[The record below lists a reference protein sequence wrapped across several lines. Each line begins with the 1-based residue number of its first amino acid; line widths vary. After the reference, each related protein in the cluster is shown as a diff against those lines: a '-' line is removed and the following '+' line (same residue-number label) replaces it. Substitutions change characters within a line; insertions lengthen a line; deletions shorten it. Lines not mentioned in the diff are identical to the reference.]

1 MKPLSNIVEHSPKKI
16 WITVMVAALGYFV
29 DIYDLLLFSIIRI
42 DSLKGLG
49 YSSDKDIE
57 NYGHLL
63 INTQMIGL
71 LLGGLLWGILGD
83 KKGRLSVLFGSI
95 ITYSLANIANGFVQN
110 IEQYVILRFIAGIGL
125 AGELGAGITLVNEIM
140 SKEKRGYGVTIVA
153 SVGLLGA
160 VFASVI
166 SQEFGWRPA
175 YWIGGGMGV
184 ALLLLRVSVAESGL
198 FGKAKEEGV
207 KLGSI
212 SMIFTN
218 SKRLKIY
225 LASILCT
232 IPVWYVIGLLV
243 TFCKEF
249 GEVLHMPV
257 VPKPAVAILFAYAG
271 LSVGD
276 MASGI
281 ISQWTRSRK
290 KVQYGFI
297 ALGAMM
303 SVVYLT
309 SSGLST
315 EVFYGLCFV
324 LGVFSGYWVISITS
338 VSEHFGTNLRATVTT
353 TVPNFVR
360 GSFVLV
366 DISYNLLKEPLGKI
380 QSAMWVGIVVFTLAI
395 WAVSHLEETFGKD
408 LNFQES

>member
-1 MKPLSNIVEHSPKKI
+1 MNNHRKI
-16 WITVMVAALGYFV
+16 WITVLVAALGYFV

-42 DSLKGLG
+42 ESLKGLG
-49 YSSDKDIE
+49 YTSAEDIE

-71 LLGGLLWGILGD
+71 LLGGLIFGILGD

-110 IEQYVILRFIAGIGL
+110 IEQYVVLRFIAGIGL

-140 SKEKRGYGVTIVA
+140 SKEKRGYGVTVVA

-160 VFASVI
+160 VVASLI
-166 SQEFGWRPA
+166 SQKFGWRPA
-175 YWIGGGMGV
+175 YWIGGGMGI

-198 FGKAKEEGV
+198 FSQAKQEGV
-207 KLGSI
+207 ARGNFM
-212 SMIFTN
+212 MILRN
-218 SKRLKIY
+218 AKRLKIY
-225 LASILCT
+225 LYSIICT
-232 IPVWYVIGLLV
+232 VPVWYVIGLLV

-249 GEVLHMPV
+249 GEALRMSEI
-257 VPKPAVAILFAYAG
+257 PKPGIAILFAYAG
-271 LSVGD
+271 LSIGD
-276 MASGI
+276 MLSGLL
-281 ISQWTRSRK
+281 SQWTRSRK
-290 KVQYGFI
+290 KVQYLFL
-297 ALGAMM
+297 ALGATM
-303 SVVYLT
+303 SVVYLFGGT
-309 SSGLST
+309 WTL

-360 GSFVLV
+360 GSFVLI
-366 DISYNLLKEPLGKI
+366 DISYNLLKNPLGKI
-380 QSAMWVGIVVFTLAI
+380 NSAAVVGAVVFALAI
-395 WAVSHLEETFGKD
+395 FAVTRLEETFGKD
-408 LNFQES
+408 LNFQEK

>member
-1 MKPLSNIVEHSPKKI
+1 MNDSKKV

-42 DSLKGLG
+42 ESLKGLG
-49 YSSDKDIE
+49 YTSAEDIE

-63 INTQMIGL
+63 INTQMTGL
-71 LLGGLLWGILGD
+71 LLGGLIFGILGD

-160 VFASVI
+160 VFASLI
-166 SQEFGWRPA
+166 SQQFGWRPA
-175 YWIGGGMGV
+175 YWIGGGMGL

-198 FGKAKEEGV
+198 FSQAKEEGV
-207 KLGSI
+207 QRGNFM
-212 SMIFTN
+212 MILTN
-218 SKRLKIY
+218 AKRFRTY
-225 LASILCT
+225 LYSILCT
-232 IPVWYVIGLLV
+232 IPVWYVIGLLI

-249 GEVLHMPV
+249 GEALQMPQI
-257 VPKPAVAILFAYAG
+257 PKPGVAILFAYAG
-271 LSVGD
+271 LSIGD
-276 MASGI
+276 MLSGL
-281 ISQWTRSRK
+281 ISQWTKSRK
-290 KVQYGFI
+290 KVQYLFLT
-297 ALGAMM
+297 LGAIM
-303 SVVYLT
+303 SSIYLF
-309 SSGLST
+309 GGAWAL
-315 EVFYGLCFV
+315 EAFYALCFV
-324 LGVFSGYWVISITS
+324 LGVCSGYWVISITS

-360 GSFVLV
+360 GSFVLI
-366 DISYNLLKEPLGKI
+366 DIAYNLLKNPLGKI
-380 QSAMWVGIVVFTLAI
+380 NSAALVGIVIFSLAI
-395 WAVSHLEETFGKD
+395 FAVTRLEETFGKD
-408 LNFQES
+408 LNFQEK

>member
-1 MKPLSNIVEHSPKKI
+1 
-16 WITVMVAALGYFV
+16 MVAALGYFV

-42 DSLKGLG
+42 ESLKGIG
-49 YSSDKDIE
+49 YTSAKDIE

-71 LLGGLLWGILGD
+71 LLGGILWGTLGD

-110 IEQYVILRFIAGIGL
+110 IEQYAILRFIAGVGL

-140 SKEKRGYGVTIVA
+140 SKEKRGYGVTVVA

-160 VFASVI
+160 VVASLI
-166 SQEFGWRPA
+166 SQEFGWRAA

-198 FGKAKEEGV
+198 FGQAKQEGV
-207 KLGSI
+207 KMGNF

-218 SKRLKIY
+218 TKRLKIY
-225 LASILCT
+225 LSSIICT

-249 GEVLHMPV
+249 GEVLQMPEI
-257 VPKPAVAILFAYAG
+257 PKPSVAILFAYAG

-297 ALGAMM
+297 SLGAAM
-303 SVVYLT
+303 SIVYLT
-309 SSGLST
+309 SKGIHL
-315 EVFYGLCFV
+315 EAFYGLCFV

-360 GSFVLV
+360 GSFVMV
-366 DISYNLLKEPLGKI
+366 DIAYNLTKDSLGKI
-380 QSAMWVGIVVFTLAI
+380 ESALWVGLVVFVLAI
-395 WAVSHLEETFGKD
+395 WAVSRLEETFGKD
-408 LNFQES
+408 LNFQET

>member
-1 MKPLSNIVEHSPKKI
+1 MQSLSNSQPSSKKI

-49 YSSDKDIE
+49 YTSDKDIE

-71 LLGGLLWGILGD
+71 LLGGLLWGTLGD

-110 IEQYVILRFIAGIGL
+110 IEQYVFLRFIAGIGL

-160 VFASVI
+160 VFASLL
-166 SQEFGWRPA
+166 SQQFGWRPA

-198 FGKAKEEGV
+198 FDKAKEEGV
-207 KLGSI
+207 KLGSF
-212 SMIFTN
+212 SMILTN
-218 SKRLKIY
+218 SKRLKTY
-225 LASILCT
+225 LSSILCT

-249 GEVLHMPV
+249 GQALHMPEI
-257 VPKPAVAILFAYAG
+257 PKPAVAILFAYAG

-290 KVQYGFI
+290 KVQYSFI
-297 ALGAMM
+297 ALGAVM
-303 SVVYLT
+303 SLVYLT
-309 SSGLST
+309 SSQLSL
-315 EVFYGLCFV
+315 EMFYGLCFI

-366 DISYNLLKEPLGKI
+366 DICYNLLKEPLGKI
-380 QSAMWVGIVVFTLAI
+380 ESAMWVGAVVFLLAI
-395 WAVSHLEETFGKD
+395 WAVTQLEETFGKD
-408 LNFQES
+408 LNFQEK

>member
-1 MKPLSNIVEHSPKKI
+1 MQSLSTSQPSSKKI

-42 DSLKGLG
+42 DSLKSLG
-49 YSSDKDIE
+49 YTSDKDIE
-57 NYGHLL
+57 SYGHLL

-71 LLGGLLWGILGD
+71 LLGGLLWGTLGD

-110 IEQYVILRFIAGIGL
+110 IEQYVVLRFIAGIGL

-160 VFASVI
+160 VFASVL

-184 ALLLLRVSVAESGL
+184 ALLLLRVGVAESGL
-198 FGKAKEEGV
+198 FGKAKQEGV
-207 KLGSI
+207 KLGNF
-212 SMIFTN
+212 SMILTN
-218 SKRLKIY
+218 SKRLKTY
-225 LASILCT
+225 LCSILCT

-249 GEVLHMPV
+249 GQALQMPEI
-257 VPKPAVAILFAYAG
+257 PKPAVAILFAYAG

-281 ISQWTRSRK
+281 ISQWTLSRK

-297 ALGAMM
+297 SLGAIM
-303 SVVYLT
+303 SIIYLT
-309 SSGLST
+309 SSHLSL

-324 LGVFSGYWVISITS
+324 LGMFSGYWVISITS

-366 DISYNLLKEPLGKI
+366 DICYNLLKEPLGKI
-380 QSAMWVGIVVFTLAI
+380 ESAMWVGAVVFILAI
-395 WAVSHLEETFGKD
+395 WAVTQLEETFGKD

>member
-1 MKPLSNIVEHSPKKI
+1 MNSQKKI

-42 DSLKGLG
+42 ESLKGLG
-49 YSSDKDIE
+49 YTSAEEIE

-71 LLGGLLWGILGD
+71 LLGGIVFGILGD

-160 VFASVI
+160 VFASLI
-166 SQEFGWRPA
+166 SQQFGWRAA
-175 YWIGGGMGV
+175 YWIGGGMGI

-198 FGKAKEEGV
+198 FSKAKEEGV
-207 KLGSI
+207 QRGNFA
-212 SMIFTN
+212 MILTN
-218 SKRLKIY
+218 AKRFRIY
-225 LASILCT
+225 LYSIICT
-232 IPVWYVIGLLV
+232 IPVWYVIGLLI

-249 GEVLHMPV
+249 GEALQMSEI
-257 VPKPAVAILFAYAG
+257 PKPSIAILFAYAG

-276 MASGI
+276 MFSGLM
-281 ISQWTRSRK
+281 SQWTKSRK
-290 KVQYGFI
+290 KVQYLFLTI
-297 ALGAMM
+297 GAIM
-303 SVVYLT
+303 SGVYLF
-309 SSGLST
+309 SGAWSL
-315 EVFYGLCFV
+315 EIFYALCFV

-360 GSFVLV
+360 GSFVLI
-366 DISYNLLKEPLGKI
+366 DISYNLLKNPLGKI
-380 QSAMWVGIVVFTLAI
+380 NSAALVGIIVFAWAI
-395 WAVSHLEETFGKD
+395 FAVTRLEETFGKD
-408 LNFQES
+408 LNFQEK

>member
-1 MKPLSNIVEHSPKKI
+1 MNNQKKI

-42 DSLKGLG
+42 ESLKGLG
-49 YSSDKDIE
+49 YTSAEDIE

-71 LLGGLLWGILGD
+71 LLGGLIFGILGD

-160 VFASVI
+160 VFASLI
-166 SQEFGWRPA
+166 SQQFGWRPA
-175 YWIGGGMGV
+175 YWIGGAMGI

-198 FGKAKEEGV
+198 FSRAKEEGV
-207 KLGSI
+207 QRGNFM
-212 SMIFTN
+212 MILN
-218 SKRLKIY
+218 NAKRLKIY
-225 LASILCT
+225 LFSIICT
-232 IPVWYVIGLLV
+232 VPVWYVIGLLI

-249 GEVLHMPV
+249 GEALQMSE
-257 VPKPAVAILFAYAG
+257 VPKPGIAILFAYAG
-271 LSVGD
+271 LSIGD
-276 MASGI
+276 MLSGL
-281 ISQWTRSRK
+281 ISQWTKSRK
-290 KVQYGFI
+290 KVQYLFL
-297 ALGAMM
+297 ALGAIM
-303 SVVYLT
+303 SSVYLF
-309 SSGLST
+309 GGVWAL
-315 EVFYGLCFV
+315 EAFYALCFV
-324 LGVFSGYWVISITS
+324 LGVCSGYWVISITS

-360 GSFVLV
+360 GSFVLI
-366 DISYNLLKEPLGKI
+366 DLSYNLLKNPLGKI
-380 QSAMWVGIVVFTLAI
+380 ESAAIVGLVVFGLAI
-395 WAVSHLEETFGKD
+395 FSVTRLEETFGKD
-408 LNFQES
+408 LNFQEK

>member
-1 MKPLSNIVEHSPKKI
+1 MNNHRKI
-16 WITVMVAALGYFV
+16 WITVLVAALGYFV

-42 DSLKGLG
+42 ESLKGLG
-49 YSSDKDIE
+49 YTSAEDIE

-71 LLGGLLWGILGD
+71 LLGGLVFGILGD

-110 IEQYVILRFIAGIGL
+110 IEQYVVLRFIAGIGL

-140 SKEKRGYGVTIVA
+140 SKEKRGYGVTVVA

-160 VFASVI
+160 VVASLI
-166 SQEFGWRPA
+166 SQQFGWRPA
-175 YWIGGGMGV
+175 YWIGGGMGI

-198 FGKAKEEGV
+198 FSQAKQEGV
-207 KLGSI
+207 QRGNFM
-212 SMIFTN
+212 MILRN
-218 SKRLKIY
+218 AKRLKIY
-225 LASILCT
+225 LYSIICT
-232 IPVWYVIGLLV
+232 VPVWYVIGLLV

-249 GEVLHMPV
+249 GEAMQMSEI
-257 VPKPAVAILFAYAG
+257 PKPGIAILFAYAG
-271 LSVGD
+271 LSIGD
-276 MASGI
+276 MLSGLL
-281 ISQWTRSRK
+281 SQWTRSRK
-290 KVQYGFI
+290 KVQYLFL
-297 ALGAMM
+297 ALGTTM
-303 SVVYLT
+303 SVVYLFGGT
-309 SSGLST
+309 WTL

-360 GSFVLV
+360 GSFVLI
-366 DISYNLLKEPLGKI
+366 DISYNLLKNPLGKI
-380 QSAMWVGIVVFTLAI
+380 NSAAVVGAVVFALAI
-395 WAVSHLEETFGKD
+395 FAVTRLEETFGKD
-408 LNFQES
+408 LNFQEK

>member
-1 MKPLSNIVEHSPKKI
+1 
-16 WITVMVAALGYFV
+16 MVAALGYFV

-42 DSLKGLG
+42 ESLKGLG
-49 YSSDKDIE
+49 YTSAEDIE

-71 LLGGLLWGILGD
+71 LIGGLVFGILGD

-160 VFASVI
+160 VFASLI
-166 SQEFGWRPA
+166 SQQFGWRPA

-198 FGKAKEEGV
+198 FSQAKEEGV
-207 KLGSI
+207 QRGNFMMILSNAKRFRTYFYSI
-212 SMIFTN
+212 I
-218 SKRLKIY
+218 
-225 LASILCT
+225 CT
-232 IPVWYVIGLLV
+232 IPVWYVIGLLI

-249 GEVLHMPV
+249 GEALQMSEI
-257 VPKPAVAILFAYAG
+257 PKPGIAILFAYAG
-271 LSVGD
+271 LSIGD
-276 MASGI
+276 MLSGL
-281 ISQWTRSRK
+281 ISQWTKSRK
-290 KVQYGFI
+290 KVQHLFLT
-297 ALGAMM
+297 LGAIM
-303 SVVYLT
+303 SSVYLFGGT
-309 SSGLST
+309 WAL
-315 EVFYGLCFV
+315 EAFYALCFI
-324 LGVFSGYWVISITS
+324 LGVCSGYWVISITS

-360 GSFVLV
+360 GSFVLI
-366 DISYNLLKEPLGKI
+366 DISYNLLKNPLGKI
-380 QSAMWVGIVVFTLAI
+380 NSAAIVGIVVFALAI
-395 WAVSHLEETFGKD
+395 FAVARLEETFGKD
-408 LNFQES
+408 LNFQEK

>member
-1 MKPLSNIVEHSPKKI
+1 MSDQKKV

-42 DSLKGLG
+42 ESLKGLG
-49 YSSDKDIE
+49 YTSSEDIE

-71 LLGGLLWGILGD
+71 LLGGLLFGILGD

-95 ITYSLANIANGFVQN
+95 ITYSIANIANGFVQN

-160 VFASVI
+160 VFASLV

-175 YWIGGGMGV
+175 YWIGGAMGL

-198 FGKAKEEGV
+198 FSRAKEEGV
-207 KLGSI
+207 QRGNFM
-212 SMIFTN
+212 MILN
-218 SKRLKIY
+218 NAKRFRIY
-225 LASILCT
+225 LYSIICT
-232 IPVWYVIGLLV
+232 VPVWYVIGLLI

-249 GEVLHMPV
+249 GEALQMPEI
-257 VPKPAVAILFAYAG
+257 PKPGIAILFAYAG
-271 LSVGD
+271 LSIGD
-276 MASGI
+276 MLSGL
-281 ISQWTRSRK
+281 ISQWTKSRK
-290 KVQYGFI
+290 KVQYLFL
-297 ALGAMM
+297 ASGAVM
-303 SVVYLT
+303 SSVYLF
-309 SSGLST
+309 GGAWALEAFYALS
-315 EVFYGLCFV
+315 FV
-324 LGVFSGYWVISITS
+324 LGICSGYWVISITS

-360 GSFVLV
+360 GSFVLI
-366 DISYNLLKEPLGKI
+366 DISYNLLKNPLGKI
-380 QSAMWVGIVVFTLAI
+380 SSAALVGGVVFTLAFF
-395 WAVSHLEETFGKD
+395 AVTRLEETFGKD
-408 LNFQES
+408 LNFQEK